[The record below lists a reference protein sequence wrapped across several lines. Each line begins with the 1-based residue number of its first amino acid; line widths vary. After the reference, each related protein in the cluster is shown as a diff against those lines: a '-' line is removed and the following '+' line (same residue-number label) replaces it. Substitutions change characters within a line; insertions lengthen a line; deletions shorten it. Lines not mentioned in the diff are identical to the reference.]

1 MQSLPNRSLS
11 YNKDYAKNACSH
23 KGTADFSTLFLIYK
37 DCVLDTC
44 HVTLHPQ
51 NKTIHY
57 NTTNYAIFT
66 TFAIGSTRLC
76 RHHQEF

>member
-37 DCVLDTC
+37 DCVPDTC
-44 HVTLHPQ
+44 HVTLHP
-51 NKTIHY
+51 
-57 NTTNYAIFT
+57 
-66 TFAIGSTRLC
+66 
-76 RHHQEF
+76 